1 MSQGRPAAAPPTSG
15 VVLLERAVAYT
26 LGSLQLVTP
35 EALWRPTPCQG
46 WDLLALLHHLED
58 SLTALQEAV
67 DRAHVAVPP
76 LGADQPPLG
85 TDQPPPPPTVFAALG
100 VGDPGPAET
109 AGGREAAGAVELVA
123 RLRDQACHLLG
134 SWISEDRREP
144 ISIGGRTLPA
154 SVLTST
160 GAIEIAVHGWD
171 VASACGQ
178 RRPIPPRLAQE
189 LLVLASLLVRR
200 ADRPARFA
208 PPLRPAPQAT
218 PSDHLLAFLGRHPD

>member
-1 MSQGRPAAAPPTSG
+1 MSQGRPAAVPPTSG

-26 LGSLQLVTP
+26 LGNLQLVTP

-46 WDLLALLHHLED
+46 WNLRALLHHMED
-58 SLTALQEAV
+58 SLAALQEAV
-67 DRAHVAVPP
+67 DLAHVTVPP
-76 LGADQPPLG
+76 PGADQPP
-85 TDQPPPPPTVFAALG
+85 PRSPTVFAALG
-100 VGDPGPAET
+100 VGDPGPVET
-109 AGGREAAGAVELVA
+109 AGDSGVAGAVELVA
-123 RLRDQACHLLG
+123 RLRDRACHLLG
-134 SWISEDRREP
+134 SWLGEDRREP

-171 VASACGQ
+171 VARACGR

-208 PPLRPAPQAT
+208 PPVRPAPQAT

>member
-26 LGSLQLVTP
+26 LGSLQLVTQQ
-35 EALWRPTPCQG
+35 ALWRPTPCQG

-58 SLTALQEAV
+58 SLAALQEAV
-67 DRAHVAVPP
+67 DLAHVAVPP
-76 LGADQPPLG
+76 LGADQPR
-85 TDQPPPPPTVFAALG
+85 PPTAFAALG
-100 VGDPGPAET
+100 AGDPGPAET
-109 AGGREAAGAVELVA
+109 TGNSEAAGAVELVA
-123 RLRDQACHLLG
+123 RLRDRACHLLG
-134 SWISEDRREP
+134 SWLGEDRREP

-171 VASACGQ
+171 VARACGQ

-208 PPLRPAPQAT
+208 PPVRPVAQAT
-218 PSDHLLAFLGRHPD
+218 PSDHLLAFLGRHAD